1 MKKKEPPLWA
11 DCKQSEPPQTW
22 ETFEQYLLGQG
33 LVRYMRALENTDEA
47 TYLKVFP
54 TLLEF
59 IKPKIKRVESLDRSG
74 DEVRVVVVRDE
85 NTTPSSFNNTDKQSN
100 IDKQSNKSY
109 E

>member
-74 DEVRVVVVRDE
+74 DEIRVVVVRDE
-85 NTTPSSFNNTDKQSN
+85 NTTPSSFNTDKHSN
-100 IDKQSNKSY
+100 LDKHSNKSY